1 MDRSKFIFENE
12 ISRRAYRKAVKK
24 KAKYLRK
31 YGDAPDAVHHI
42 SAVPAP
48 AIGDILGVKQI
59 IPSEKADCKFDEKSV
74 IIGNIRMGF
83 GHYRISMA
91 LASAAKAMGYEPY
104 WFDLHSFSNAACGKI
119 IAEQNRMYSFCSK
132 ISQKDPIFNRFFWEP
147 LNSEGFRRL
156 NYNSA
161 DQKTAELMTSVFSD
175 IPKDIPFIAAHAWP
189 AQAAVHA
196 GLTNVV
202 NAIPDNWPMALHLSE
217 GALHTV
223 QTPSSYIGYRA
234 LRGMDGKNPLKPMP
248 KEAIVYTGHYV
259 DHELVANIE
268 EDCLRRMERVHRGEP
283 RRWLLTVGGAG
294 AQRKLFIG
302 IIRRF
307 LAELRHNRAVL
318 MINVGDH
325 LNVWREIQ
333 EAIPEME
340 PFVHEHLDDFDET
353 QKFCKE
359 AYNGHIDGIHVFFH
373 RDIFA
378 AVYST
383 NLLMRMTDVLITK
396 PGELSFYPVPK
407 LMIKRVG
414 GHEAWGAIR
423 SAEVGDGTYECSA
436 AAEISAMIGLI
447 QKDGDVMEQM
457 CSHILT
463 AKNAGIYDGAYKVVE
478 QAVKN
483 IKK

>member
-1 MDRSKFIFENE
+1 
-12 ISRRAYRKAVKK
+12 
-24 KAKYLRK
+24 
-31 YGDAPDAVHHI
+31 
-42 SAVPAP
+42 
-48 AIGDILGVKQI
+48 
-59 IPSEKADCKFDEKSV
+59 
-74 IIGNIRMGF
+74 MGF

-119 IAEQNRMYSFCSK
+119 IAEQNRMYSLGSK
-132 ISQKDPIFNRFFWEP
+132 ISQRSRLFNKYLWEP
-147 LNSEGFRRL
+147 LNCEGFRRL

-217 GALHTV
+217 GAVHTV

-325 LNVWREIQ
+325 L
-333 EAIPEME
+333 
-340 PFVHEHLDDFDET
+340 
-353 QKFCKE
+353 
-359 AYNGHIDGIHVFFH
+359 
-373 RDIFA
+373 
-378 AVYST
+378 
-383 NLLMRMTDVLITK
+383 
-396 PGELSFYPVPK
+396 
-407 LMIKRVG
+407 
-414 GHEAWGAIR
+414 
-423 SAEVGDGTYECSA
+423 
-436 AAEISAMIGLI
+436 
-447 QKDGDVMEQM
+447 
-457 CSHILT
+457 
-463 AKNAGIYDGAYKVVE
+463 
-478 QAVKN
+478 
-483 IKK
+483 